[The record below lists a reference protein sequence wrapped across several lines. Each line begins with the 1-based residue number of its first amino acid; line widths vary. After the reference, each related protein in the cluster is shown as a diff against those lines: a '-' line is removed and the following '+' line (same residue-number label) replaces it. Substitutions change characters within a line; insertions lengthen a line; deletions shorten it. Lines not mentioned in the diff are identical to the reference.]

1 MNNKF
6 NGGQETKKSNAVPI
20 STNYRNE
27 EFKDWPDSL
36 LAIGTF
42 GNRSSNLKE
51 STQPEHNISHL
62 KNIEDDDE
70 QSSSSPDL
78 AEFTPEE
85 VGKLQKEL
93 TKLLSQKTQAVVKSE
108 LVEIQNDD
116 TILPLDRFLNCPSS
130 LEVDRRI
137 NSNRFSSANCSDNF
151 DYNEEEMDRTIR
163 VIIGRCKDVCSKQKQ
178 KKSIGKKSIS
188 FLVKKMFVCTSG
200 GFGPAHS
207 LRDTFTESRMEKL
220 LKTIL
225 SKKIHP
231 QNAPRTSTKR
241 YLEDKHPQKVEKEE
255 KKREKTCD
263 DGSKWVKTDSDYS
276 VRLSASRSILGN
288 VDNRLT
294 KFTEFHPK
302 PSFESLFVGLRVD
315 SDRRHCMPP
324 SFFVS
329 PVDTPTKDKEAK
341 VSEKYFEGGE
351 ILPFFVAKISLDTL
365 MAISCPS
372 FHISNLENK
381 EIIVPNPFY
390 SQWIQQD
397 QVILS
402 LLISSLSKEVSLIVI
417 GLSIAKEVWEALKAA
432 LSSTLNT
439 QILNLHVQLQNMKQD
454 DLSITQCL
462 YKAKLISD
470 MLAVVARPLT
480 LSNQNIYIFRIS
492 K

>member
-1 MNNKF
+1 MKFFNWMHNKF

-51 STQPEHNISHL
+51 STQPEHYISHL

-93 TKLLSQKTQAVVKSE
+93 TKLLSRKTQAVVKSE
-108 LVEIQNDD
+108 LVEIQNADDD

-188 FLVKKMFVCTSG
+188 FLVKKMFVCTNG

-207 LRDTFTESRMEKL
+207 LRDTFPESRMEKL

-263 DGSKWVKTDSDYS
+263 DGSKWVKTDSDFI
-276 VRLSASRSILGN
+276 V
-288 VDNRLT
+288 
-294 KFTEFHPK
+294 
-302 PSFESLFVGLRVD
+302 
-315 SDRRHCMPP
+315 
-324 SFFVS
+324 
-329 PVDTPTKDKEAK
+329 
-341 VSEKYFEGGE
+341 
-351 ILPFFVAKISLDTL
+351 
-365 MAISCPS
+365 
-372 FHISNLENK
+372 LE
-381 EIIVPNPFY
+381 
-390 SQWIQQD
+390 
-397 QVILS
+397 
-402 LLISSLSKEVSLIVI
+402 
-417 GLSIAKEVWEALKAA
+417 
-432 LSSTLNT
+432 
-439 QILNLHVQLQNMKQD
+439 M
-454 DLSITQCL
+454 
-462 YKAKLISD
+462 
-470 MLAVVARPLT
+470 
-480 LSNQNIYIFRIS
+480 
-492 K
+492 

>member
-1 MNNKF
+1 MPYLWRFLAQTQPDLVSRLDLDSLGATEQGYSTRNFQNKLASGPPNHQF
-6 NGGQETKKSNAVPI
+6 LRHHRQRCIFEYED
-20 STNYRNE
+20 YRNE

-93 TKLLSQKTQAVVKSE
+93 TKLLSRKTQAVVKSE
-108 LVEIQNDD
+108 LVEIQNADD
-116 TILPLDRFLNCPSS
+116 DAILPLDRFLNCPSS

-163 VIIGRCKDVCSKQKQ
+163 VIIGRCKD
-178 KKSIGKKSIS
+178 KSIS

-207 LRDTFTESRMEKL
+207 LRDTFPESRMEKL
-220 LKTIL
+220 LKAIL

-263 DGSKWVKTDSDYS
+263 DGSKWVKTDSD
-276 VRLSASRSILGN
+276 
-288 VDNRLT
+288 
-294 KFTEFHPK
+294 
-302 PSFESLFVGLRVD
+302 
-315 SDRRHCMPP
+315 C
-324 SFFVS
+324 
-329 PVDTPTKDKEAK
+329 
-341 VSEKYFEGGE
+341 
-351 ILPFFVAKISLDTL
+351 
-365 MAISCPS
+365 
-372 FHISNLENK
+372 
-381 EIIVPNPFY
+381 
-390 SQWIQQD
+390 
-397 QVILS
+397 
-402 LLISSLSKEVSLIVI
+402 
-417 GLSIAKEVWEALKAA
+417 LSIAKEVWEALKAA

-462 YKAKLISD
+462 YKAKLICD